1 VPNYDSSGRDAASAI
16 LAGGQTTMDIMSQIN
31 KEKQSTAILKA
42 QLENQ
47 ALLTA
52 LGAKE
57 KADDRALES
66 RKLDI
71 QEMYYKGLL
80 SKEPKQSNKD
90 PEKDLTDEI
99 LWGKKTIDPTT
110 GLTTVTPGILTG
122 DMEQLKS
129 DPNSVW
135 KKFNIL
141 SPHISTKYKQYAID
155 VIKANIGDPIIEE
168 EQAPV
173 VKKPGILDWITS
185 GVRAESKRLNEEVN
199 KQTQQP
205 QNKKV
210 NNLPGL
216 IIK

>member
-1 VPNYDSSGRDAASAI
+1 MPNYDSSGRDAASAI